1 MFDFD
6 FVFRPSELS
15 RMSVPRLSIFA
26 LSAKRENQNG
36 SHTYIANI
44 ITILHV
50 NSIPYAIDIAF
61 QRSGRKLSSAPR
73 LQHSDH

>member
-15 RMSVPRLSIFA
+15 CMSVPRLSIFA

-36 SHTYIANI
+36 FPIYIANI
-44 ITILHV
+44 IFML
-50 NSIPYAIDIAF
+50 
-61 QRSGRKLSSAPR
+61 
-73 LQHSDH
+73 